1 MKAKRLRDGK
11 IVEVEKHGDA
21 MIDEDG
27 KVLYFDE
34 ICEVDE
40 PDLQQAR
47 IQFVGQIASAIMSN
61 YEFYAQGIA
70 EECKSSGRSRPE
82 MIAQMSLEIADALVA
97 EIKHSEDVYAEC
109 RRLDAINTASV
120 CENMTKIQNEL
131 QKKGGQDGN

>member
-40 PDLQQAR
+40 PDRQQVR
-47 IQFVGQIASAIMSN
+47 IQFVGQLASAIMSN
-61 YEFYAQGIA
+61 YEFYAQSIA
-70 EECKSSGRSRPE
+70 EECKKSGKSRPE
-82 MIAQMSLEIADALVA
+82 MVAQMSIEIADAL
-97 EIKHSEDVYAEC
+97 I
-109 RRLDAINTASV
+109 
-120 CENMTKIQNEL
+120 NEL
-131 QKKGGQDGN
+131 KWGQDETTE

>member
-40 PDLQQAR
+40 PDWQQVR
-47 IQFVGQIASAIMSN
+47 IQAAIAVL
-61 YEFYAQGIA
+61 QGITPEWGNNAKQYA
-70 EECKSSGRSRPE
+70 EWAVRV
-82 MIAQMSLEIADALVA
+82 ADALV
-97 EIKHSEDVYAEC
+97 E
-109 RRLDAINTASV
+109 
-120 CENMTKIQNEL
+120 EL
-131 QKKGGQDGN
+131 QKKGGQEQ

>member
-40 PDLQQAR
+40 PDWQQVR
-47 IQFVGQIASAIMSN
+47 IQAAIAAMDIVKGAYN
-61 YEFYAQGIA
+61 IHDDIEQLAQH
-70 EECKSSGRSRPE
+70 SVR
-82 MIAQMSLEIADALVA
+82 IADALVA
-97 EIKHSEDVYAEC
+97 E
-109 RRLDAINTASV
+109 
-120 CENMTKIQNEL
+120 L
-131 QKKGGQDGN
+131 QKKREQ